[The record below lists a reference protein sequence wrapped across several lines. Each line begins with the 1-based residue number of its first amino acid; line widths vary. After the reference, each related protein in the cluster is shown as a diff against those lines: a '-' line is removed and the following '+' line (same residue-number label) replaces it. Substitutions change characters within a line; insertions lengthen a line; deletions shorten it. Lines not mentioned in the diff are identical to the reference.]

1 MSHFVNCSR
10 TKHAILFVYNVRSC
24 KLISKFKMTVAT
36 SKASP
41 KIGLASRLVNGIL
54 SISPLFNIAKQRAR
68 KMMIERAESMG
79 VNWRQIVAD
88 LQKKNLDAELN
99 KVQNLQ
105 IQYPEYYIKHFH
117 AYEEGNLGWLP
128 ATEVE
133 VAAYA
138 VHSRI
143 WNDAQPPVQGDA
155 RLRQSYIDIVKEKIP
170 NQPQDI
176 LDIGCSVGMSTF
188 VLHNAYPDAKI
199 TGLDLSPHF
208 LAIANYNTNT
218 KHPKL
223 AENAQVQWIHAA
235 AENTGLPDGSF
246 DFVSCFLLFHE
257 LPQDA
262 SRQILREIRRI
273 LRPNGYFTLMDMN
286 PRSDIYR
293 KMPPYILTL
302 LKSTEPYLDQYFSF
316 DLESELVAAGFETPS
331 ITANSP
337 RHRTVIAKAQ

>member
-1 MSHFVNCSR
+1 
-10 TKHAILFVYNVRSC
+10 
-24 KLISKFKMTVAT
+24 MTITT
-36 SKASP
+36 SAPNP
-41 KIGLASRLVNGIL
+41 KIGLASRIVNGIL
-54 SISPLFNIAKQRAR
+54 AIAPLFNLAKQRAR

-88 LQKKNLDAELN
+88 LQKQDLEAELV
-99 KVQNLQ
+99 KVQNPNLK
-105 IQYPEYYIKHFH
+105 YPEYYLKHFH

-143 WNDAQPPVQGDA
+143 WNDDKPPVQGDA
-155 RLRQSYIDIVKEKIP
+155 RLRQSYLDIVKEKMP
-170 NQPQDI
+170 APQNI

-188 VLHNAYPDAKI
+188 SLHENYPLAKI

-208 LAIANYNTNT
+208 LAIANYNTNLKYPQLT
-218 KHPKL
+218 EKG
-223 AENAQVQWIHAA
+223 QIQWIHST
-235 AENTGLPDGSF
+235 AENISLPDASC

-262 SRQILREIRRI
+262 TRQILREIRRV
-273 LRPNGYFTLMDMN
+273 LQPNGYFAMMDMN
-286 PRSDIYR
+286 PQSDIYQ

-316 DLESELVAAGFETPS
+316 NLAQELVAAGFASPT
-331 ITANSP
+331 IIANSP
-337 RHRTVIAKAQ
+337 RHRTVIARVA

>member
-1 MSHFVNCSR
+1 
-10 TKHAILFVYNVRSC
+10 
-24 KLISKFKMTVAT
+24 MTAAT
-36 SKASP
+36 ANTTP

-54 SISPLFNIAKQRAR
+54 AIAPLFNIAKQRAR

-79 VNWRQIVAD
+79 VNWLQIAAD
-88 LQKKNLDAELN
+88 LQKQDLDAELA
-99 KVQNLQ
+99 KVQNPNLK
-105 IQYPEYYIKHFH
+105 YPDYYLKPFH
-117 AYEEGNLGWLP
+117 AYAEGNLGWMP

-143 WNDAQPPVQGDA
+143 WNDDQPPVEGDA
-155 RLRQSYIDIVKEKIP
+155 RLRQSYLDIVKEKMSV
-170 NQPQDI
+170 PQDI

-188 VLHNAYPDAKI
+188 SLHGTYPNAKI

-208 LAIANYNTNT
+208 LAVANYNTRI
-218 KHPKL
+218 KHPEL
-223 AENAQVQWIHAA
+223 SENQQVQWLHAT
-235 AENTGLPDGSF
+235 AEQTGLPDNSF

-262 SRQILREIRRI
+262 TRQILQEIRRV
-273 LRPNGYFTLMDMN
+273 LRPNGHFAVMDMN
-286 PRSDIYR
+286 PYSDIYV

-316 DLESELVAAGFETPS
+316 DLASELVAAGFESPT
-331 ITANSP
+331 IIANTP
-337 RHRTVIAKAQ
+337 RHRTGIAKVA

>member
-1 MSHFVNCSR
+1 M
-10 TKHAILFVYNVRSC
+10 IIQ
-24 KLISKFKMTVAT
+24 KLKMTVAT
-36 SKASP
+36 ANTTP

-54 SISPLFNIAKQRAR
+54 AIAPLFNIAKQRAR

-79 VNWRQIVAD
+79 VNWLQIAAD
-88 LQKKNLDAELN
+88 LQKQDLDAELA
-99 KVQNLQ
+99 KVQNPNLK
-105 IQYPEYYIKHFH
+105 YPDYYLKPFH
-117 AYEEGNLGWLP
+117 AYTEGNLGWMP

-143 WNDAQPPVQGDA
+143 WNDDQPPVEGDA
-155 RLRQSYIDIVKEKIP
+155 RLRQSYLDIVKEKMP
-170 NQPQDI
+170 VPQDI

-188 VLHNAYPDAKI
+188 SLNKTYPNAKI

-208 LAIANYNTNT
+208 LAIANYNTRT
-218 KHPKL
+218 KHPEL
-223 AENAQVQWIHAA
+223 AENQQVQWMHAT
-235 AENTGLPDGSF
+235 AEKTGLPDNSF

-262 SRQILREIRRI
+262 TRQILQEIRRV
-273 LRPNGYFTLMDMN
+273 LRPNGHFALMDMN
-286 PRSDIYR
+286 PYSDIYV

-316 DLESELVAAGFETPS
+316 DLASELVAAGFASPT
-331 ITANSP
+331 IIANTP
-337 RHRTVIAKAQ
+337 RHRTAIAKAV

>member
-1 MSHFVNCSR
+1 
-10 TKHAILFVYNVRSC
+10 
-24 KLISKFKMTVAT
+24 MTVTT
-36 SKASP
+36 SAPSP

-54 SISPLFNIAKQRAR
+54 AIAPLFNIAKQRAR

-79 VNWRQIVAD
+79 VNWLQIAAD
-88 LQKKNLDAELN
+88 LQKLDLEAELIQ
-99 KVQNLQ
+99 VQNPNLK
-105 IQYPEYYIKHFH
+105 YPEYYLKPFH

-143 WNDAQPPVQGDA
+143 WNDAQPPVEGDA
-155 RLRQSYIDIVKEKIP
+155 RLRQSYIDIVKEKISTP
-170 NQPQDI
+170 PQDI

-188 VLHNAYPDAKI
+188 VLHKAYPQAKI

-208 LAIANYNTNT
+208 LAIANYNTRT
-218 KHPKL
+218 KHPEL
-223 AENAQVQWIHAA
+223 AETQQVQWIHST
-235 AENTGLPDGSF
+235 AEQTGLPDSSC

-262 SRQILREIRRI
+262 TRQILREMRRV
-273 LRPNGYFTLMDMN
+273 LRPNGHFALMDMN
-286 PRSDIYR
+286 PYSDIYI

-316 DLESELVAAGFETPS
+316 DLASELVAAGFETPT
-331 ITANSP
+331 IIANTP
-337 RHRTVIAKAQ
+337 RHRTAIAKVA

>member
-1 MSHFVNCSR
+1 
-10 TKHAILFVYNVRSC
+10 
-24 KLISKFKMTVAT
+24 MTVAN
-36 SKASP
+36 SAPSP

-54 SISPLFNIAKQRAR
+54 AISPLFNIAKQRAR

-79 VNWRQIVAD
+79 VNWLQIAAD
-88 LQKKNLDAELN
+88 LQKQDLDSELA
-99 KVQNLQ
+99 KVQNPDLKYPDYYLQ
-105 IQYPEYYIKHFH
+105 PFH

-133 VAAYA
+133 SAAYA

-143 WNDAQPPVQGDA
+143 WKDETPPIEGDS
-155 RLRQSYIDIVKEKIP
+155 RLRQSYFDIVKEKIP
-170 NQPQDI
+170 TQPQDI

-188 VLHNAYPDAKI
+188 ALHNAYPQAKI

-208 LAIANYNTNT
+208 LAIANYNTRT
-218 KHPKL
+218 KHPEL
-223 AENAQVQWIHAA
+223 LESQQVKWIHAT
-235 AENTGLPDGSF
+235 AENTGLPDNSF
-246 DFVSCFLLFHE
+246 DFVSCFLIFHE

-262 SRQILREIRRI
+262 TRQILREMRRV

-286 PRSDIYR
+286 PYSDIYL

-316 DLESELVAAGFETPS
+316 DLAAELVAAGFENPI
-331 ITANSP
+331 ITANTP
-337 RHRTVIAKAQ
+337 RHRTVIAKAA

>member
-1 MSHFVNCSR
+1 
-10 TKHAILFVYNVRSC
+10 
-24 KLISKFKMTVAT
+24 MTVAT
-36 SKASP
+36 SNPSP
-41 KIGLASRLVNGIL
+41 KIGLASRLVNSIL
-54 SISPLFNIAKQRAR
+54 AIAPLFNIAKQRAR

-88 LQKKNLDAELN
+88 LQKQDLDGELA
-99 KVQNLQ
+99 KVQNPH
-105 IQYPEYYIKHFH
+105 IQYPDYYLKHFH

-143 WNDAQPPVQGDA
+143 WNDGEPPVEGDA
-155 RLRQSYIDIVKEKIP
+155 RLRQSYINIVKEKIATP
-170 NQPQDI
+170 PQDI

-188 VLHNAYPDAKI
+188 VLHQAFPQAKI

-208 LAIANYNTNT
+208 LAIANYNTRT
-218 KHPKL
+218 KHPEL
-223 AENAQVQWIHAA
+223 IENQQVQWIHST
-235 AENTGLPDGSF
+235 AEQTGLPDSSL

-262 SRQILREIRRI
+262 SRQILREIRRV
-273 LRPNGYFTLMDMN
+273 LRPNGHFALMDMN
-286 PRSDIYR
+286 PYSDIYL

-316 DLESELVAAGFETPS
+316 DLASELVAAGFESPTIS
-331 ITANSP
+331 ANTP
-337 RHRTVIAKAQ
+337 RHRTVIAKAAS

>member
-1 MSHFVNCSR
+1 MAVIII
-10 TKHAILFVYNVRSC
+10 K
-24 KLISKFKMTVAT
+24 KFKMTSTTSAT
-36 SKASP
+36 TP

-54 SISPLFNIAKQRAR
+54 AIAPLFNIAKQRAR
-68 KMMIERAESMG
+68 NMMIERAESMG

-88 LQKKNLDAELN
+88 LQKQDLDGELA
-99 KVQNLQ
+99 KVQNPH
-105 IQYPEYYIKHFH
+105 IQYPEYYLKHFH

-143 WNDAQPPVQGDA
+143 WNDDQPPVEGDA
-155 RLRQSYIDIVKEKIP
+155 RLRQSYIDIVKEKIATP
-170 NQPQDI
+170 PQDI

-188 VLHNAYPDAKI
+188 VLHKAYPQAKI

-208 LAIANYNTNT
+208 LAIANYNTRT
-218 KHPKL
+218 KHPEL
-223 AENAQVQWIHAA
+223 AENGQVQWIHAT
-235 AENTGLPDGSF
+235 AEQTGLPDSSF

-262 SRQILREIRRI
+262 TRQILREIRRV

-286 PRSDIYR
+286 PYSDIYV

-316 DLESELVAAGFETPS
+316 DLASELVAAGFEAPS

-337 RHRTVIAKAQ
+337 RHRTVIAKVA

>member
-1 MSHFVNCSR
+1 
-10 TKHAILFVYNVRSC
+10 
-24 KLISKFKMTVAT
+24 MTVAT
-36 SKASP
+36 SNSSP
-41 KIGLASRLVNGIL
+41 KIGLASRLVNSIL
-54 SISPLFNIAKQRAR
+54 AIAPLFNIAKQRAR

-88 LQKKNLDAELN
+88 LQKQDLDGELA
-99 KVQNLQ
+99 KVQNPQ
-105 IQYPEYYIKHFH
+105 IQYPEYYLKHFH

-143 WNDAQPPVQGDA
+143 LNDAQPPVEGDA
-155 RLRQSYIDIVKEKIP
+155 RLRQSYIDIVKEQIATS
-170 NQPQDI
+170 PQDI

-188 VLHNAYPDAKI
+188 VLHNAYPQAKI
-199 TGLDLSPHF
+199 TGLDLSPYF
-208 LAIANYNTNT
+208 LAIANYNTRT
-218 KHPKL
+218 KHPQL
-223 AENAQVQWIHAA
+223 AENGQVQWLHAT
-235 AENTGLPDGSF
+235 AEQTGLADSSF

-257 LPQDA
+257 LPQEA
-262 SRQILREIRRI
+262 TRQILREMRRV

-286 PRSDIYR
+286 PYSDIYV

-316 DLESELVAAGFETPS
+316 DLASELVAAGFETPT
-331 ITANSP
+331 IIANTP
-337 RHRTVIAKAQ
+337 RHRTVIAKTALERV